1 MEIFGTIV
9 LIILTMILGLS
20 AFANSYKSSESKR
33 FDKSD
38 VKYNDG
44 DNT

>member
-1 MEIFGTIV
+1 VEIFGTIV
-9 LIILTMILGLS
+9 LIILTMIFGLS
-20 AFANSYKSSESKR
+20 AFANAYESSESRR